1 MQYSIYYSATC
12 ALFLSLL
19 TCLSFAQSS
28 TLELPNALASYD
40 SGVTISV
47 GSAGFKLAQKGKL
60 VLPVKVTRA
69 GLFTLNFRAKNI
81 STANGTFHAT
91 FENQAAAD
99 VGVPIQDYQWVSSD
113 LNISL
118 SAGEYQLLIE
128 GYSPGIYLDKVQFVS
143 SNGGLVEAILNLQQ
157 KVDNNTAD
165 FISPIDSA
173 PVFSQTINLVNNG
186 LPLQDNI
193 ISALRI
199 ATPGTKINIP
209 DGIYVNP
216 DINMERAY
224 CPNGLPNRPI
234 VIQAANPGKVTFV
247 GNQFGIDMC
256 GSYIVLKGIKFRRT
270 DNYEPL
276 YDKIIRVGID
286 EDDGVLKACD
296 YCALRQLSFDN
307 FSPANKLVKSFWVY
321 VPQTKTA
328 AGTPVRT
335 SMFLEVSD
343 SVFQNKTNIGPIIY
357 FTMAEV
363 SGGHRIYRN
372 YFSRAELG
380 MDSYGI
386 PLNEGETIRMGDSQS
401 SGFDS
406 NTIIENNLFNDA
418 SGDYE
423 IISIKSNKN
432 IIRYN
437 TFVNSKGSIS
447 IRAGHSNI
455 IEGNYIL
462 GQHRAGSGGVRISG
476 KFNIVIANHIQDT
489 DFATIAQ
496 FYPITFMA
504 GENKACTGS
513 VYCPVEN
520 NTITGNYVT
529 NNSAQFGLNA
539 TYNSNSRPVLIKTS
553 VMAYNIFTFQ
563 EQSDIIF
570 KDYANSRFAGVTS
583 LSNFYSGSSYLS
595 FLNFE
600 PMETDEMLI
609 NEKLLYPTD
618 SRALDIL
625 KISAEKIAA
634 ISNSENILINNDKN
648 IYDMSLP
655 LSASDVGQY
664 MAKY

>member
-1 MQYSIYYSATC
+1 MQYSTYYSAAC
-12 ALFLSLL
+12 ALFLSLIS
-19 TCLSFAQSS
+19 CLSLAQSS
-28 TLELPNALASYD
+28 TVEIPNALASYD

-60 VLPVKVTRA
+60 TLPVKVTKA
-69 GLFTLNFRAKNI
+69 GLFRLNFRAKNI
-81 STANGTFHAT
+81 STADGTFRIT
-91 FENQAAAD
+91 FQNRILAD
-99 VGVPIQDYQWVSSD
+99 VGVPVQDYQWVNFDSD
-113 LNISL
+113 FSL
-118 SAGEYQLLIE
+118 TTGEYQLLIE
-128 GYSPGIYLDKVQFVS
+128 GNSPGIYLDKVQFVS
-143 SNGGLVEAILNLQQ
+143 GNGGLVEAILNLQQ
-157 KVDNNTAD
+157 KVDNNAAD
-165 FISPIDSA
+165 FVSPIDSA

-209 DGIYVNP
+209 DGIYINP
-216 DINMERAY
+216 DLNMERAY
-224 CPNGLPNRPI
+224 CPNGLPNKPI
-234 VIQAANPGKVTFV
+234 VIQAANPGKVTFI
-247 GNQFGIDMC
+247 GNQFGIDLC

-270 DNYEPL
+270 DSYEPL

-321 VPQTKTA
+321 VPQTKDAT
-328 AGTPVRT
+328 GTPTRT
-335 SMFLEVSD
+335 SMNLEISD

-357 FTMAEV
+357 MTMAQA
-363 SGGHRIYRN
+363 SGNHRIYRN
-372 YFSRAELG
+372 YFSRTELG
-380 MDSYGI
+380 VDSYGV

-423 IISIKSNKN
+423 IISVKSNKN

-462 GQHRAGSGGVRISG
+462 GQHRAGSGGIRLSG
-476 KFNIVIANHIQDT
+476 KFNIVIANHIQET
-489 DFATIAQ
+489 DFATVAQ
-496 FYPITFMA
+496 FYPITFMS

-513 VYCPVEN
+513 VYCPVES
-520 NTITGNYVT
+520 NTIAGNYVT
-529 NNSAQFGLNA
+529 NNSAQFALNA
-539 TYNSNSRPVLIKTS
+539 TYNATSRPVLIKTS
-553 VMAYNIFTFQ
+553 LMAYNIFTFQ
-563 EQSDIIF
+563 EPNDILF
-570 KDYANSRFAGVTS
+570 KDYANSRFAGLTS
-583 LSNFYSGSSYLS
+583 LSNFYSGSYLS

-609 NEKLLYPTD
+609 NDKLLYPTD
-618 SRALDIL
+618 SRALDVL
-625 KISAEKIAA
+625 KISAEKMASIPNNQ
-634 ISNSENILINNDKN
+634 SILITDDKN
-648 IYDMSLP
+648 IYEMSLP
-655 LSASDVGQY
+655 LSNTDVGQY